1 MILNKS
7 DYIDIIYSL
16 HIPERLWQRRKDE
29 TLDDFIQYCYLQLL
43 ELPDEKFASL
53 LEQGKL
59 TNYFYILCKRQAANN
74 SHFWSEYAG
83 KIDYDTYAEDNDL
96 ERQIKDDFE

>member
-29 TLDDFIQYCYLQLL
+29 TLDDFIQYCYL
-43 ELPDEKFASL
+43 
-53 LEQGKL
+53 
-59 TNYFYILCKRQAANN
+59 
-74 SHFWSEYAG
+74 
-83 KIDYDTYAEDNDL
+83 
-96 ERQIKDDFE
+96 